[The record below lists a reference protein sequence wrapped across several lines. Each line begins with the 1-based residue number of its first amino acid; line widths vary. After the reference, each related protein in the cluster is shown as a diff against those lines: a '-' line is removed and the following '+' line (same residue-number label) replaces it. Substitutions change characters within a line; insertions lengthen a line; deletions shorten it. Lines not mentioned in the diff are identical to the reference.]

1 MHTLYIYIRTLYAY
15 IIYIHTYTCI
25 CIYVCKQTQH
35 TTNAETENAIEQSCC
50 AKKKYIYIF
59 SHAYLQEYTNYICV
73 TATDCNRLQ
82 HTATHKLYIY
92 VMYKYIHT
100 HPYVYIHA
108 NTAHHRCRSW
118 TRHHGFL
125 NYLFMYICFQI
136 RVYVY
141 LNCIYTLYTYV
152 HTHTY
157 ICVCKHSARQM
168 RDTPSSTLVLQ
179 SVAVCCSLLQRV
191 LQSVAVLQ

>member
-1 MHTLYIYIRTLYAY
+1 MCVNKHNTPQMPKLKMPSNSR
-15 IIYIHTYTCI
+15 
-25 CIYVCKQTQH
+25 VVQ
-35 TTNAETENAIEQSCC
+35 
-50 AKKKYIYIF
+50 KKKYIYILTCL
-59 SHAYLQEYTNYICV
+59 STRIYKLYIC
-73 TATDCNRLQ
+73 DCNRLQ
-82 HTATHKLYIY
+82 QTAIETATHKLYIY

-125 NYLFMYICFQI
+125 NYLFMYKCFQI